1 MSAVGRVVGLAA
13 AAVVI
18 AAGAYA
24 LLFPL
29 PWQHDSGASGEAGG
43 RAPAKAAASEAPSAD
58 SVTLGDEE
66 LKTVKVEAVGTR
78 AFGVARDAV
87 GKIAFNDDASVPV
100 FPPYQGRITQLFVKP
115 GEDVKKGQVVFEIDS
130 PDLVNAES
138 SLITAVGNLQQAKG
152 QLDLTA
158 RALTRGKALLEA
170 KAIAQKDLEQATADF
185 NAADAGYKAAAGALN
200 GARDAVRI
208 FGKSEAEIH
217 RIEQTHH
224 IDSRMPVPSPIAARV
239 TSRQAG
245 PGQFVQPGGNPV
257 YTVADL
263 STVWMV
269 AKVAE
274 TDIPLIRVGQEADV
288 KVLAFPGRVFRGK
301 ITYIAASV
309 DPDTHRVLVR
319 SEIPDPG
326 HELLP
331 EMFATFVIRTGQAYN
346 SPSVPAGGVVRE
358 GDGTMTVW
366 VTADGH
372 RFDKR
377 TVRIG
382 LQQDDFDQVLDG
394 LKPGERVATDG
405 ALFLS
410 NALTA
415 ASR

>member
-1 MSAVGRVVGLAA
+1 MSARRVVGLAA
-13 AAVVI
+13 AVGLIAVAV
-18 AAGAYA
+18 YA

-29 PWQHDSGASGEAGG
+29 PWHRAAPSAGAASAADHPASGEVVGNN
-43 RAPAKAAASEAPSAD
+43 SI
-58 SVTLGDEE
+58 TLGDQE
-66 LKTVKVEAVGTR
+66 LNTVKVEVVGTR
-78 AFGVARDAV
+78 EFGVSRDAV
-87 GKIAFNDDASVPV
+87 GKIAFNDDATVPV
-100 FPPYQGRITQLFVKP
+100 FPPYQGRITQLYAKP
-115 GEDVKKGQVVFEIDS
+115 GQDVTKGQILFEIDS
-130 PDLVNAES
+130 PDLVTAES

-152 QLDLTA
+152 QLDLTTRALA
-158 RALTRGKALLEA
+158 RARELIAA
-170 KAIAQKDLEQATADF
+170 KAMAERDLEQAVADH
-185 NAADAGYKAAAGALN
+185 NAADAGYKGAAGALN

-208 FGKSEAEIH
+208 FGKTDAEIR
-217 RIEQTHH
+217 RIEETHR
-224 IDSRMPVPSPIAARV
+224 IDSRMPVPSPISARV

-263 STVWMV
+263 STVWMI

-274 TDIPLIRVGQEADV
+274 TDIPLIHLGQEADV
-288 KVLAFPGRVFRGK
+288 KVLAFPGRTFRGK

-331 EMFATFVIRTGQAYN
+331 EMFATFVIRTGRTYT
-346 SPSVPAGGVVRE
+346 SPAMPAGGVVRE

-366 VTADGH
+366 VTSDGH
-372 RFDKR
+372 RFDRR

-382 LQQDDFDQVLDG
+382 LQEDDFDQVLDG
-394 LKPGERVATDG
+394 LKAGESVATDG

-415 ASR
+415 ASK

>member
-1 MSAVGRVVGLAA
+1 MGVVARIGGLV
-13 AAVVI
+13 AAVVII

-29 PWQHDSGASGEAGG
+29 PWHQASSEPAKPGAAESA
-43 RAPAKAAASEAPSAD
+43 RAPNGDAATAN
-58 SVTLGDEE
+58 SVTLSDAE
-66 LKTVKVEAVGTR
+66 LKAFKVEAVDTR
-78 AFGVARDAV
+78 EFGVSRDAV

-100 FPPYQGRITQLFVKP
+100 FPPYQGRIAQLFAKP
-115 GEDVKKGQVVFEIDS
+115 GDDVKKGQVMFEIDS

-138 SLITAVGNLQQAKG
+138 NLISAVGTFQQTKG
-152 QLDLTA
+152 QLDLTT
-158 RALTRGKALLEA
+158 RALARGKALLEA

-185 NAADAGYKAAAGALN
+185 TAADGAYKAAVGGL
-200 GARDAVRI
+200 
-208 FGKSEAEIH
+208 K
-217 RIEQTHH
+217 
-224 IDSRMPVPSPIAARV
+224 IDSRMPVASPIAARV

-257 YTVADL
+257 YTVADI
-263 STVWMV
+263 STVWMI

-274 TDIPLIRVGQEADV
+274 TDIPLVHVGQQASV
-288 KVLAFPGRVFRGK
+288 KVMAYPGRLFRGK

-319 SEIPDPG
+319 SEIPDPKF
-326 HELLP
+326 ELLP
-331 EMFATFVIRTGQAYN
+331 EMFATFVIRTGEAFT
-346 SPSVPAGGVVRE
+346 SPAVPEAGVVRE

-366 VTADGH
+366 VTADRR

-382 LQQDDFDQVLDG
+382 LQQGGFIQILEG
-394 LKPGERVATDG
+394 LQPGELLATDG

-410 NALTA
+410 NALTT
-415 ASR
+415 ASK

>member
-1 MSAVGRVVGLAA
+1 MGVVARIGGLV
-13 AAVVI
+13 AAVVII

-29 PWQHDSGASGEAGG
+29 PWHEASSE
-43 RAPAKAAASEAPSAD
+43 PAKPGATESSAAAAN
-58 SVTLGDEE
+58 SVTLSDAE
-66 LKTVKVEAVGTR
+66 LKAFKVEAVDTR
-78 AFGVARDAV
+78 EFSVSRDAV

-100 FPPYQGRITQLFVKP
+100 FPPYQGRITQLFAKP
-115 GEDVKKGQVVFEIDS
+115 GDDVKKGQVMFEIDS

-138 SLITAVGNLQQAKG
+138 NLISAVGTFQQTKG
-152 QLDLTA
+152 QLDLTT
-158 RALTRGKALLEA
+158 RALARGKALLEA

-185 NAADAGYKAAAGALN
+185 TAADAAYKAAVGGLN

-208 FGKSEAEIH
+208 FGKTEAEIRRVEDTH
-217 RIEQTHH
+217 R

-257 YTVADL
+257 YTVADI
-263 STVWMV
+263 STVWMI

-274 TDIPLIRVGQEADV
+274 TDIPLIHLGQQASV
-288 KVLAFPGRVFRGK
+288 KVMAYPGRLFRGK
-301 ITYIAASV
+301 ITYVAASV

-319 SEIPDPG
+319 SEIPDPKF
-326 HELLP
+326 ELLP
-331 EMFATFVIRTGQAYN
+331 EMFATFVIRTGEAFT
-346 SPSVPAGGVVRE
+346 SPAVPEAGVVRE

-366 VTADGH
+366 VTTDRR

-382 LQQDDFDQVLDG
+382 LQQGGFIQVLEG
-394 LKPGERVATDG
+394 LQPGELVATDG

-410 NALTA
+410 NALTTA
-415 ASR
+415 AK

>member
-1 MSAVGRVVGLAA
+1 MNSAVRVAGLGAAGLAVA
-13 AAVVI
+13 IGV
-18 AAGAYA
+18 YA
-24 LLFPL
+24 LLFPM
-29 PWQHDSGASGEAGG
+29 PWRQSVGAT
-43 RAPAKAAASEAPSAD
+43 KAAASAERPIS
-58 SVTLGDEE
+58 STSITLGDEE
-66 LKTVKVEAVGTR
+66 LKTVKVEAVETR
-78 AFGVARDAV
+78 EFGVSRDAV

-100 FPPYQGRITQLFVKP
+100 FPPYQGRITQLYVKP
-115 GEDVKKGQVVFEIDS
+115 GEDVTKGRILFEIDS

-138 SLITAVGNLQQAKG
+138 NLITAVGALQQAKG
-152 QLDLTA
+152 QLDLTT
-158 RALTRGKALLEA
+158 RALARSHELIEA
-170 KAIAQKDLEQATADF
+170 KAIAERDLEQSVADH
-185 NAADAGYKAAAGALN
+185 NAADATYKAAVGALD

-208 FGKSEAEIH
+208 FGKTEAEIRRVEDTH
-217 RIEQTHH
+217 RV
-224 IDSRMPVPSPIAARV
+224 DSRMPVPSPISARV

-263 STVWMV
+263 STVWMI

-274 TDIPLIRVGQEADV
+274 TDIPLIHLGQDADV
-288 KVLAFPGRVFRGK
+288 KVMAFPGRTFRGK
-301 ITYIAASV
+301 ITYVAASV

-319 SEIPDPG
+319 SEIPDVG

-331 EMFATFVIRTGQAYN
+331 EMFATFVIRTGQTYS
-346 SPSVPAGGVVRE
+346 SPAVPAGGVVRE

-366 VTADGH
+366 VTGDGH

-377 TVRIG
+377 TVHIG

-394 LKPGERVATDG
+394 VKAGERVATDG

-415 ASR
+415 ASK